1 MPDSNYRHG
10 NENKQFYCLIKP
22 PSALIG
28 SILANLKVTPT
39 NKLSSVINLN
49 PNCAIEKLKRFLS
62 IAPSFSWGFI
72 NIMDWL

>member
-22 PSALIG
+22 PSAIVG

-49 PNCAIEKLKRFLS
+49 PN
-62 IAPSFSWGFI
+62 
-72 NIMDWL
+72 